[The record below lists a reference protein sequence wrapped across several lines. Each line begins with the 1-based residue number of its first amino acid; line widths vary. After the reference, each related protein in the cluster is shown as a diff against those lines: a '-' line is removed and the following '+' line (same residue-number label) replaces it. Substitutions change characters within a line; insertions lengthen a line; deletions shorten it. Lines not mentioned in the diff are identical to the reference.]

1 MTPVEKSH
9 SDGLNGAL
17 AAILRAERAAQ
28 RLSIA
33 YLVAHMGISKSTV
46 LRLLAGDRAIDV
58 AHLAGFAEA
67 FGMDPAELMRIA
79 EQRVAP
85 IATVTPIRKHVTV
98 DDLRGL
104 ARVAVHGA
112 GLVSKRVRSES
123 SHPLYFPHASRV

>member
-9 SDGLNGAL
+9 SGGLNGAL
-17 AAILRAERAAQ
+17 AATLRAERAAQ

-33 YLVAHMGISKSTV
+33 ALVAHMGISKSTV

-104 ARVAVHGA
+104 ARVAD
-112 GLVSKRVRSES
+112 RSPRES
-123 SHPLYFPHASRV
+123 PVEDTAEPSDGDHLDE